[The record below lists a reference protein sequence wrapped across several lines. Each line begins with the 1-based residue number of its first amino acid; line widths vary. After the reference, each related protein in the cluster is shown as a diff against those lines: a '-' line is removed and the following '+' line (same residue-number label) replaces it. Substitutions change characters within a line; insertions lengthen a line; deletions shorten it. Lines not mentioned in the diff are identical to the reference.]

1 MRQAFIVKNPKW
13 EPFSKVSDAFKKL
26 SATEPAVLIVRGRCK
41 EKKNKV
47 LAKAAVA
54 VALLLGLCLPAFA
67 QQNLIGY
74 LPATSVTSFST
85 NWTAGTGLIGINRDQ
100 IAVFQL
106 TATATNTLASGNT
119 IVRLDTS
126 DNGTDWLT
134 NQVTVAVTN
143 NATAIARMTNSI
155 GGKWYR
161 IGGVSN
167 LGTGTTNDSSIVR
180 FSISIQ

>member
-1 MRQAFIVKNPKW
+1 MRQAIIIKNPKW
-13 EPFSKVSDAFKKL
+13 ELFSAASDAFKKL
-26 SATEPAVLIVRGRCK
+26 KDNEPAVLVVRGRCK
-41 EKKNKV
+41 ERKVKKAIVK
-47 LAKAAVA
+47 AVA
-54 VALLLGLCLPAFA
+54 ALALIIGICLPASA
-67 QQNLIGY
+67 QQSLIGY

-100 IAVFQL
+100 VAVFQL

-143 NATAIARMTNSI
+143 NSTAIARMTNSI
-155 GGKWYR
+155 GSKWWR
-161 IGGVSN
+161 VGGVSN
-167 LGTGTTNDSSIVR
+167 LGTGTTNDSRIVR
-180 FSISIQ
+180 FSISQ